1 MCDPWSPEL
10 PELWSSIDETVAKY
24 SNGTTL
30 RGGADLNIGATE
42 TPAGD
47 SPLWLAC
54 DTTDGHA
61 PIPVAPIPATFA
73 PPPAPPPAPPADG
86 AVLLL
91 APPVWR
97 RKNNNTRRRPVRR
110 G

>member
-1 MCDPWSPEL
+1 MCDPWS
-10 PELWSSIDETVAKY
+10 PELWSSIDETVAKK

-54 DTTDGHA
+54 DTTDGTVH
-61 PIPVAPIPATFA
+61 
-73 PPPAPPPAPPADG
+73 
-86 AVLLL
+86 
-91 APPVWR
+91 
-97 RKNNNTRRRPVRR
+97 TRPTNFSASGQFVRPSEITNMLTSS
-110 G
+110 GWFHHGSTKPLSKEAALKMIWDSA